1 MFISKKSDITR
12 VNIIHNDKAQ
22 YTKNTKNI
30 QQSQN
35 GHIIQSSKLN
45 EITNGKRNA
54 PINMNKPTRVDLV
67 VVQAPSMSLT
77 NKPLNNINN
86 NNNNNTNVKKTT
98 TNGATPTNK
107 HGANSNNNSNL
118 QQK

>member
-12 VNIIHNDKAQ
+12 VNIIHNDKVQ
-22 YTKNTKNI
+22 YLKNSKNI
-30 QQSQN
+30 QQCQN

-45 EITNGKRNA
+45 EISNGKRNA
-54 PINMNKPTRVDLV
+54 PINVNKPTRVDLV

-86 NNNNNTNVKKTT
+86 NNNNLKKTV

-107 HGANSNNNSNL
+107 HIANSNNNSNL

>member
-12 VNIIHNDKAQ
+12 VNIIHNDKVQ
-22 YTKNTKNI
+22 YTKNSKNI

-45 EITNGKRNA
+45 EIANGKRNA
-54 PINMNKPTRVDLV
+54 PINVNKPTRVDLV
-67 VVQAPSMSLT
+67 LVQAPSMSLT

-86 NNNNNTNVKKTT
+86 NNNNNLKKTG

-107 HGANSNNNSNL
+107 HIANSNNNSNL